1 MYICSICK
9 AEVVVDH
16 INPPIKSCLCTDGTI
31 IASMGAGLAGK
42 GAMNA
47 FIADHN
53 LSTESMAMLRALLP
67 GIASIEFFRD
77 NQTEIY
83 LNDQVVI
90 DQPTGRRFVFTLTGK
105 EHKNGEN

>member
-1 MYICSICK
+1 MYECSICK
-9 AEVVVDH
+9 SEVVVDH
-16 INPPIKSCLCTDGTI
+16 INPPIKNCLCNGTI
-31 IASMGAGLAGK
+31 IASMGAGLSGK

-77 NQTEIY
+77 EKTEIH